1 MIISAWMV
9 VDLHFCSTGV
19 RARTAEERNGWPYL
33 LLTLKLQIE
42 PLCVSPDNFSNVLF
56 GPEISDKSSDIQPT
70 W

>member
-9 VDLHFCSTGV
+9 VDLHFCSTRV
-19 RARTAEERNGWPYL
+19 RARTAEERNGWPFL